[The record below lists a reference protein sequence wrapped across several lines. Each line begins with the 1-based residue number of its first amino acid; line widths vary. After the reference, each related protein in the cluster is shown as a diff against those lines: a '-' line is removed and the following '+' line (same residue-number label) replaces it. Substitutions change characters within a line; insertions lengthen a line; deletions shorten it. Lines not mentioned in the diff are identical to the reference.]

1 MENLMMYDVAPFL
14 ETPVIREAAR
24 PIGNMGSILLEC
36 GRLSAENVE
45 QILRLQKGQRV
56 RFGEA
61 GRRLGL
67 LHDSDIRH
75 ALALQ
80 FRCASL
86 QMGQGG
92 SAQHLAAAC
101 RPFSNESRGLRSI
114 RSQLTQQG
122 YAHGRKT
129 LAIVGVDDT
138 DSSLFAANLAL
149 VYAQIDKRTLLIDAN
164 LRAER
169 QAAIFGAGP
178 VLGLSDVLAGRAADE
193 AIMPAAADCRHARTQ
208 SRRSPRAWRVSG
220 VSRFLAIKFRPDTD
234 RWLQIFRAGRIVG
247 HRRPAGWRHTRG
259 AQRPNPLRGTGRY
272 CKAPSAG
279 RRRVGRNRPARRLMP
294 VLHCVPARIF
304 APITVGLSGMI
315 AAEFLSAQRRRNHGT
330 LLCKSEKGIPVMTPR
345 TTITL
350 SWKRR

>member
-193 AIMPAAADCRHARTQ
+193 AIMPAEPFHGLSLLTAGTPAPNPDDLLARGGFQGFHASLLSNFDLILIDGCKFSAQ
-208 SRRSPRAWRVSG
+208 AES
-220 VSRFLAIKFRPDTD
+220 LAIAD
-234 RWLQIFRAGRIVG
+234 RLDGAILVVRKDR
-247 HRRPAGWRHTRG
+247 TRSG
-259 AQRPNPLRGTGRY
+259 ALAAT
-272 CKAPSAG
+272 
-279 RRRVGRNRPARRLMP
+279 VRRLQQAGV
-294 VLHCVPARIF
+294 VLAG
-304 APITVGLSGMI
+304 TV
-315 AAEFLSAQRRRNHGT
+315 
-330 LLCKSEKGIPVMTPR
+330 LLDD
-345 TTITL
+345 
-350 SWKRR
+350 